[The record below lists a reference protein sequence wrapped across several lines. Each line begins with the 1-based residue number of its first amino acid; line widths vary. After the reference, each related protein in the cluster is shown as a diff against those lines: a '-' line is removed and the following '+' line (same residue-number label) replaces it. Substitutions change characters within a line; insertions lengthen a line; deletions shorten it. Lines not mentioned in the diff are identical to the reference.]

1 MRDLLKS
8 LSTLSEAETK
18 DTKTGRVHKGDYG
31 NKHGKEEVRDQYGA
45 KIGSVD
51 HDKET
56 KATAPKGRGRPK
68 KGADETGEVKKY
80 DTDTLGDILGGKKP
94 SKEVGTVSKKNSLK
108 EYIDSVQSSLVE
120 GETIEKK
127 GGRVHKGSYGTSYEA
142 GDEGAKKAETN
153 RGRGRPKKD
162 ADETGEVK
170 SYDTKSLGNV
180 FGGGKAPKKEVGKV
194 SASHKLKEMNNQVQ
208 IKPASQTNTQ
218 VIQQGDK
225 TLGTV
230 TNPQLANQIK
240 TAMGQGQLSFNSD
253 EGMSEEVDM
262 GQADAHKSVK
272 SEPKGDWDK
281 DFREKLKQFTKELE
295 QHQAQKHNEEELDE
309 FIDVDTLNQLAS
321 HPMAGTLAAA
331 GGAAIGGAIG
341 GAVKKAGDWYA
352 NRKEQQAQRNQQTR
366 MAEGKKP
373 DFTDVDDDKNEKESW
388 TKAEKDK
395 ANKKKVAESISLSES
410 PETLQHIIGKF
421 KHEVKNF
428 IKGEELDHDLYEALF
443 DYYFN
448 AGEIPYG
455 TAKGRDGDPYE
466 WISDR
471 FDQDVHQY
479 VVDES
484 AARDFRIDGVKPTSD
499 FTRTGT
505 TMAAPSGTPTTAN
518 RPVAEPTPWKVDP
531 INAASDRAIN
541 FISDL
546 KKKSPFAES
555 TDMKDIQLE
564 SWEKKLSG
572 LLTEGITVSSSTGQ
586 QGSPDTVT
594 VSASDADAEQL
605 LQVLRQAG
613 VGVFGGETKS
623 SDYGAPMNGVEPE
636 GHGQEPEMSPNVV
649 GDGDDMMALIKKM
662 SGISAT
668 GADTYSDYADEE
680 GQDTVT
686 VGTLEPAD
694 SEEQSYDDEESS
706 EEQGSEEQSTD
717 DSDDEEE
724 QTDEGNAF
732 TGKLKQTPQGGEFKM
747 GDKEYKDNSSLEE
760 EEEVCETCHMEACE
774 CDDTEQVEENF
785 ANSANDPAE
794 AELMKLKALLSMGND
809 MHREK
814 SSQTV
819 GNPTK
824 VAFESALVDWKKL
837 SGIK

>member
-8 LSTLSEAETK
+8 LSILSEAETT

-31 NKHGKEEVRDQYGA
+31 NKHGKEEVRDQYGS

-51 HDKET
+51 HDKEG
-56 KATAPKGRGRPK
+56 KAAAPKGRGRPK
-68 KGADETGEVKKY
+68 KGSDETGEVKKY
-80 DTDTLGDILGGKKP
+80 DTSALDNILGGKKP
-94 SKEVGTVSKKNSLK
+94 SKEVGKVSKKNSLK
-108 EYIDSVQSSLVE
+108 EYIDSVQTSLVE

-142 GDEGAKKAETN
+142 GDEGVKKQETN

-170 SYDTKSLGNV
+170 KYDTKSLGNV
-180 FGGGKAPKKEVGKV
+180 FGGGKAPSKSVGKV
-194 SASHKLKEMNNQVQ
+194 SASHKLKETDNQIQ

-218 VIQQGDK
+218 VIQQGTK

-230 TNPQLANQIK
+230 SNPQLANQIK
-240 TAMGQGQLSFNSD
+240 QSIGNGEMTLNPDDQQ
-253 EGMSEEVDM
+253 GMSEEIDT
-262 GQADAHKSVK
+262 GEYDARKSVK
-272 SEPKGDWDK
+272 TEPKGDWDK
-281 DFREKLKQFTKELE
+281 NFREKLKQY
-295 QHQAQKHNEEELDE
+295 ARELD
-309 FIDVDTLNQLAS
+309 Q
-321 HPMAGTLAAA
+321 
-331 GGAAIGGAIG
+331 
-341 GAVKKAGDWYA
+341 
-352 NRKEQQAQRNQQTR
+352 RQQEQQVSEAK
-366 MAEGKKP
+366 AKP
-373 DFTDVDDDKNEKESW
+373 DFLDVDKDEDKEESFK
-388 TKAEKDK
+388 KAVKDK
-395 ANKKKVAESISLSES
+395 EAKKKVDE
-410 PETLQHIIGKF
+410 
-421 KHEVKNF
+421 
-428 IKGEELDHDLYEALF
+428 
-443 DYYFN
+443 
-448 AGEIPYG
+448 
-455 TAKGRDGDPYE
+455 GRDHESSEYLDEKVAKILAREKPGMQAVSSNDEFYGAIYNELIACGLTPKAARNKVSYDE
-466 WISDR
+466 DFISDVASAYAHYQR
-471 FDQDVHQY
+471 VPSL
-479 VVDES
+479 DEGS
-484 AARDFRIDGVKPTSD
+484 IDDFRIDGVKPTND
-499 FTRTGT
+499 FNRTGSS
-505 TMAAPSGTPTTAN
+505 MAAPRGTPTTAN

-586 QGSPDTVT
+586 QGSPDSVT
-594 VSASDADAEQL
+594 VSATDADADQL

-613 VGVFGGETKS
+613 VGVFGGDVKS
-623 SDYGAPMNGVEPE
+623 SDYGAPMSDVEPE
-636 GHGQEPEMSPNVV
+636 GHGQEPEVSPNVV

-662 SGISAT
+662 TGISAT
-668 GADTYSDYADEE
+668 GDDTYSDYADEE
-680 GQDTVT
+680 GQDSAA

-694 SEEQSYDDEESS
+694 SEEQSYDDEE
-706 EEQGSEEQSTD
+706 QGSDESGEEES
-717 DSDDEEE
+717 DEEE

-747 GDKEYKDNSSLEE
+747 GDKSYKDTSELEE
-760 EEEVCETCHMEACE
+760 EEEMCETCGSNE
-774 CDDTEQVEENF
+774 CQCDAETEQVEENF

-794 AELMKLKALLSMGND
+794 AELLKLKALLSMGND

-819 GNPTK
+819 GNPTR
-824 VAFESALVDWKKL
+824 VAFESAMADWKKL